1 MRKLLFLAAVACVA
15 SPALAQEKEDFSA
28 AVALI
33 KGGAV
38 YDEKIGIDGSLV
50 SEAYQLTHLTCSTG
64 SRKVRVLM
72 PVPKDAADEAET
84 TLRQVKGQWQ
94 IGIQAYGKVYRKDVT
109 FKPVRDPI
117 SQYSE
122 QAEITVEFGDPL
134 WRALTDAKGDAF
146 LAEAGG
152 FGAYVSVGGTPEFK
166 RFLAACKLSS

>member
-1 MRKLLFLAAVACVA
+1 MQKFLLLAAAVCFIT
-15 SPALAQEKEDFSA
+15 PALAQEQEDFSA
-28 AVALI
+28 AFSLVD
-33 KGGAV
+33 GGAV

-94 IGIQAYGKVYRKDVT
+94 IDIKANGKVYRKDVT

-117 SQYSE
+117 SQFSE

-166 RFLAACKLSS
+166 KFLAACKLSP